1 MHPIGGREIAF
12 SAVCQCFDKVARL
25 GADATIRISDQFIQI
40 VGDAAYEIAVEH
52 GEMKLGGQPVAIEHR
67 VTNVYRREAG
77 TWKIVHHQTDTSPA
91 MLDVLAKL

>member
-12 SAVCQCFDKVARL
+12 GAVCQPFDKVARL
-25 GADATIRISDQFIQI
+25 DADGTIRISDQFIQV

-52 GEMKLGGQPVAIEHR
+52 GEMKLGGHPVAIEHR
-67 VTNVYRREAG
+67 VTNVYRREAS
-77 TWKIVHHQTDTSPA
+77 TWKIVHHHTDTSPA